1 MGHRK
6 LSVGVAENGEDR
18 MKSNGK
24 RRFLLAGFIIVGSL
38 MGTCESATYSS
49 HVAVLR
55 TDGSYF
61 TDSVADPSNPKPA
74 AKTEFRIYPDFE
86 AVYRSTTGE
95 AEAINRD
102 SFRDQGDLGSGGC
115 LLDGA
120 RLDCRFMKDGK
131 AWAVCG
137 VILDNAVALSLRRV
151 EPEKENPANCPE
163 EDRRLFRFV
172 PQR

>member
-1 MGHRK
+1 
-6 LSVGVAENGEDR
+6 
-18 MKSNGK
+18 MKSSG
-24 RRFLLAGFIIVGSL
+24 RRSFLLVSFIIVGSP
-38 MGTCESATYSS
+38 MGASEPSTHST

-55 TDGSYF
+55 MDGSYF
-61 TDSVADPSNPKPA
+61 TDSVSDPSNLKPA

-95 AEAINRD
+95 SEAINRD
-102 SFRDQGDLGSGGC
+102 SFREEGDLGSGGC

-137 VILDNAVALSLRRV
+137 VTLDNAVALSLRRV
-151 EPEKENPANCPE
+151 EPEKENPAICPE

-172 PQR
+172 PQRQL